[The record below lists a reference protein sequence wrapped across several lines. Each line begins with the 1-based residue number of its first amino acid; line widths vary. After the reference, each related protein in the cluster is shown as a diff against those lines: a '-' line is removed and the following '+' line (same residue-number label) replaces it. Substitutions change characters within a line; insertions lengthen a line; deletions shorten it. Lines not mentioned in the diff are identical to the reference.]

1 MLKLVYYGQNDG
13 HWGPDVTLT
22 GDPGTDN
29 VTLLNA
35 GYLGGKVVSL
45 VASATASRGVVAV
58 PCDAAAFH
66 PFGFL
71 MNGPGEFAGAI
82 GPSGSGKISI
92 VRAMPVILVDSQAYD
107 ALGTYVIGGPVYCGT
122 GAKVGL
128 VTSVSTG
135 PIIGTVTA
143 IPTATFPWLGIAALI

>member
-58 PCDAAAFH
+58 PSMRLLFTRMA
-66 PFGFL
+66 
-71 MNGPGEFAGAI
+71 
-82 GPSGSGKISI
+82 SS
-92 VRAMPVILVDSQAYD
+92 
-107 ALGTYVIGGPVYCGT
+107 
-122 GAKVGL
+122 
-128 VTSVSTG
+128 
-135 PIIGTVTA
+135 
-143 IPTATFPWLGIAALI
+143 